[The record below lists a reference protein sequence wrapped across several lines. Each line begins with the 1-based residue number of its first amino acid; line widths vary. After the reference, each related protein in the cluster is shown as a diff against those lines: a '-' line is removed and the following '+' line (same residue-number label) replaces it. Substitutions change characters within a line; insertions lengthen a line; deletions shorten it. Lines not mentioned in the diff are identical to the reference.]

1 MASAHTTGAA
11 SSPTGDG
18 VVPVRPGTFALFSE
32 TLLTGLVV
40 ALLCLPVVTVL
51 PAVAAGVAHLRRH
64 VEGRADP
71 VRSLLADFATF
82 LRGSWLLGIA
92 TPVVLF
98 LLVLNIDIATA
109 TGLPGRGAVR
119 IVSVVLAAG
128 LLVLAL
134 RTAGGRALRPEHTW
148 TAALRE
154 AARRS
159 VADPAGSV
167 LVLVAVGLCAV
178 LIWMLNVLVVIVP
191 GLLVLAVLSVEH
203 RHQRRRIA

>member
-1 MASAHTTGAA
+1 
-11 SSPTGDG
+11 
-18 VVPVRPGTFALFSE
+18 
-32 TLLTGLVV
+32 
-40 ALLCLPVVTVL
+40 
-51 PAVAAGVAHLRRH
+51 
-64 VEGRADP
+64 
-71 VRSLLADFATF
+71 
-82 LRGSWLLGIA
+82 
-92 TPVVLF
+92 
-98 LLVLNIDIATA
+98 
-109 TGLPGRGAVR
+109 
-119 IVSVVLAAG
+119 
-128 LLVLAL
+128 
-134 RTAGGRALRPEHTW
+134 TW